1 MSRAYDF
8 IKDLNKD
15 KDIWKIAVRVI
26 DSWGVTGTNGVIH
39 EVVKTQTLAS
49 GKKPCTNLILTD
61 EGYCSFYFFYL

>member
-26 DSWGVTGTNGVIH
+26 DSWVVTGTNGFQHLEMVI
-39 EVVKTQTLAS
+39 VDAKVCTLYFIIF
-49 GKKPCTNLILTD
+49 TIIYLFF
-61 EGYCSFYFFYL
+61 GY